1 MKRVIY
7 RAKVDGKRFGLGNY
21 HGEDGIPATRILREW
36 RNVCYWGLAGVP
48 CADEQPDFP
57 DLAGETLDY
66 RQMQSLASRFPGLTF
81 IREDEVKKPGDGK
94 APTQQADGGAAASKD
109 KPAEKPKPLVQ
120 IKASLKPGGGH
131 SGKRRS
137 IIWRPFPTPK
147 KADVA
152 KASRLLTAMYEEAV
166 ESAREVAPI
175 RWSPSRLAVYGR
187 AGQPDRARVW
197 EEQGLP
203 RLLLAIDNSGSIG
216 GQIDNLR
223 AFGAAVA
230 EAVPWLLVM
239 AAPNG
244 VPMPL
249 AVKGEGDRFLVEIDA
264 ILDGK
269 NWTPPGVRP
278 GGQWD
283 GWNYVKWADVMKAAN
298 VVAAVYVGDYEDD
311 FLAELPTGMRRG
323 TISIWGGT
331 QSKTLFVGHK
341 TYAGASNG
349 RWPVIAGMD
358 GSIERSLA
366 ALELL
371 LAAWKR
377 G

>member
-7 RAKVDGKRFGLGNY
+7 KAEVDGKRLGLGNY
-21 HGEDGIPATRILREW
+21 HGEDGIPAARIVREW
-36 RNVCYWGLAGVP
+36 RNVCYYGLDGVP

-57 DLAGETLDY
+57 ALAGVILDY
-66 RQMQSLASRFPGLTF
+66 RQVQSLASRFPGLTF
-81 IREDEVKKPGDGK
+81 VREGQTKKPGDGK
-94 APTQQADGGAAASKD
+94 APAQQADGGAAAASKA
-109 KPAEKPKPLVQ
+109 KPAKKEKPLVQ

-137 IIWRPFPTPK
+137 IIWRPFPMPK

-166 ESAREVAPI
+166 EAAREVAPV
-175 RWSPSRLAVYGR
+175 RWSPSRLAIYGR
-187 AGQPDRARVW
+187 TGQPDRARVW
-197 EEQGLP
+197 EEQGMP

-223 AFGAAVA
+223 ALGAAMA

-244 VPMPL
+244 EPQPL
-249 AVKGEGDRFLVEIDA
+249 AVKGGGDHPLIELDA
-264 ILDGK
+264 ILDGE

-283 GWNYVKWADVMKAAN
+283 GWNYVRWADVMKAAN
-298 VVAAVYVGDYEDD
+298 VVGIVYVGDYEDE
-311 FLAELPTGMRRG
+311 FLAELPAGMRRG
-323 TISIWGGT
+323 TISIQYCAQKRAVEMASGGYAR
-331 QSKTLFVGHK
+331 LRAWPAVVG
-341 TYAGASNG
+341 
-349 RWPVIAGMD
+349 VD

>member
-81 IREDEVKKPGDGK
+81 IREDEVKRPGDGK

-147 KADVA
+147 REYIAQA
-152 KASRLLTAMYEEAV
+152 RRLLTAMYEEAV
-166 ESAREVAPI
+166 EAAREVAPI

-187 AGQPDRARVW
+187 TGQPDRARVW

-203 RLLLAIDNSGSIG
+203 RLLLAVDNSGSIG

-298 VVAAVYVGDYEDD
+298 VVGIVYVGDYEDE
-311 FLAELPTGMRRG
+311 FLAELPAGMRRG
-323 TISIWGGT
+323 TISIQYGAQKRAVEMASGA
-331 QSKTLFVGHK
+331 
-341 TYAGASNG
+341 YARERA
-349 RWPVIAGMD
+349 WPAVVGMD

>member
-1 MKRVIY
+1 MKQVVY
-7 RAKVDGKRFGLGNY
+7 KEADGGKRFGLGNY

-57 DLAGETLDY
+57 DLAGETLGY

-216 GQIDNLR
+216 GQSDNLR

-244 VPMPL
+244 QPQPL
-249 AVKGEGDRFLVEIDA
+249 AVKGGGDHPLVEIDA

-278 GGQWD
+278 GGHWD

-298 VVAAVYVGDYEDD
+298 VVGIVYVGDYEDE
-311 FLAELPTGMRRG
+311 FLAELPAGMRRG
-323 TISIWGGT
+323 TISIQYCAQKRAVEMASGA
-331 QSKTLFVGHK
+331 
-341 TYAGASNG
+341 YARERA
-349 RWPVIAGMD
+349 WPAVVGMD